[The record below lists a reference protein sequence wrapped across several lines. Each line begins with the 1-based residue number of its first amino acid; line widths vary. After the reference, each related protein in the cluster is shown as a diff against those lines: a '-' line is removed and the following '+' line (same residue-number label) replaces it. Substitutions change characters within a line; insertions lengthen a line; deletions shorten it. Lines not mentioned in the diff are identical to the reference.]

1 MPANS
6 LKKEQVCI
14 KSLLLIEFDRSAL
27 TFGFGQI
34 KSFFCLAHNIIIDI
48 DKTLSHLCEAA
59 L

>member
-27 TFGFGQI
+27 TFGFRTNQI
-34 KSFFCLAHNIIIDI
+34 FFLFGTQHHN
-48 DKTLSHLCEAA
+48 KHR
-59 L
+59 